1 MTSKWV
7 KKMAKIIT
15 CIRIMLGA
23 FLLLSLTACTIAE
36 DTASESQTQGSS
48 RNIQESSDTG
58 DSVRV
63 QRNGENDLVV
73 DMTVQ
78 ELVARWNAVC
88 DREATP
94 DACLPSL
101 EQFETYVEDTSIP
114 SDHRTRHYVYTPG
127 DTRFYPVLNVYVSE
141 ESGQLLQIELNYN
154 EHDLRDETWKL
165 HEEMCFAAT
174 GVLMPDLGAKDLT
187 ILCREVNALA
197 AEKIVPH
204 EKHFGKDMVPGV
216 LICHNGIGVYPYFAV
231 GSRSH
236 FCVIPLDEEAISK
249 YQDAGTEI
257 RQQ

>member
-1 MTSKWV
+1 MTITGKGNYKGTTTTTYTISKATDPMKLKARTATV
-7 KKMAKIIT
+7 KYSKLKKKTQKLAVSRIIT
-15 CIRIMLGA
+15 FTKKG
-23 FLLLSLTACTIAE
+23 
-36 DTASESQTQGSS
+36 QGTMSYK
-48 RNIQESSDTG
+48 
-58 DSVRV
+58 
-63 QRNGENDLVV
+63 LVSAKKGSKSFK
-73 DMTVQ
+73 T
-78 ELVARWNAVC
+78 
-88 DREATP
+88 
-94 DACLPSL
+94 L

-236 FCVIPLDEEAISK
+236 FCVIPVDEEIISK
-249 YQDAGTEI
+249 YQEAGTEI
-257 RQQ
+257 RKQ